1 MLALGAAGALMAMV
15 REQDLFF
22 VAGPAVD
29 FLLTS
34 VRLQRSRLALLPAV
48 AAGVFGFAAAF
59 MPQAISYLRLNGH
72 VGPSRL
78 VTRKMS
84 WHAPHALQVLL
95 SPEHGFFIWT
105 PLALIAIVGLVWL
118 AVTKDLP
125 PKAGSHETESDESG
139 DPPIQSLWLPPSGG
153 RFPAGDT
160 TLRVIATPGHAP
172 DHLCFFDEASRD
184 LYCGDLARI
193 GGSVVIPASTGG
205 DLREYLASLQRIR
218 ALAPRRLLPG
228 HGPIVEDPIALIDEY
243 LAHRELRDRQILDA
257 VASGART
264 VEEIVQRVYVG
275 LSPTLK
281 PAASETVRA
290 HLQKLKQDGELA

>member
-1 MLALGAAGALMAMV
+1 MEPILIPAHNRSEWTGPTGNNTWLVRGREPALVDAGVGHPEHLADIERALGGAALARVFITHGHADHVGGLPALGAKW
-15 REQDLFF
+15 
-22 VAGPAVD
+22 
-29 FLLTS
+29 
-34 VRLQRSRLALLPAV
+34 
-48 AAGVFGFAAAF
+48 
-59 MPQAISYLRLNGH
+59 PQLEVIDAEL
-72 VGPSRL
+72 
-78 VTRKMS
+78 
-84 WHAPHALQVLL
+84 
-95 SPEHGFFIWT
+95 
-105 PLALIAIVGLVWL
+105 
-118 AVTKDLP
+118 LP
-125 PKAGSHETESDESG
+125 PKGGSHEIESDESG